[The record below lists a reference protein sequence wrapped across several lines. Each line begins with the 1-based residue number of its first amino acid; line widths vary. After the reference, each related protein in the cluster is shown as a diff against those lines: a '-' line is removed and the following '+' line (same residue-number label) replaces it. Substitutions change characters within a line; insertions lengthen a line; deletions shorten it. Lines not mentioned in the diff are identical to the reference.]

1 MIQLFPI
8 RSTTTVIRDTV
19 TWDTVTRDTV
29 TRDTVIRDT
38 VIRDTTTIP
47 YHNEVQRLSEL

>member
-19 TWDTVTRDTV
+19 TWDTV